1 MRETDGWTLLVIV
14 GMTVIT
20 VLTRCFFFISEREW
34 RLPNWAQR
42 GLQYAPIAALAAVIA
57 PDLVLTDG
65 ASGQGYAAAEPDK
78 LKLVGEPMAGED
90 FGFIFPKDSDLVA
103 PVNAA
108 IAEMKADGT
117 FAACSQKWFVDYPR
131 SQQ

>member
-34 RLPNWAQR
+34 RLPSWAQR

-65 ASGQGYAAAEPDK
+65 VIANLLADARTWGGLDAAAFYFWRRHWSFA
-78 LKLVGEPMAGED
+78 LVG
-90 FGFIFPKDSDLVA
+90 
-103 PVNAA
+103 A
-108 IAEMKADGT
+108 IAVGMAVYLSLRIGLG
-117 FAACSQKWFVDYPR
+117 W
-131 SQQ
+131 